1 MDVIGFSSTHHSICI
16 AEQLSG
22 VREFWGCYP
31 ESLNHYKIVK
41 LYGIYQE
48 AQLEAL
54 KMINSLKVVLPV
66 ECKIRNSMVK

>member
-22 VREFWGCYP
+22 VREFWGYYP